1 MIVTRHISLDN
12 DCIDKME
19 PYVEKNKGNFSAAV
33 REIID
38 RAGKYGSLKNS
49 SAIDSSLFKWMVA
62 ELDGRLFPENVL
74 DEIIDPRLAGSMKA
88 LEEFLRNRVGE
99 LEWDVSIS
107 LKPDIDSIPG
117 EVSIELKGPQH
128 KIKFLGTMLSQYLV
142 KNSPEQASLGI
153 KSVSNLSDC
162 LKIDMART
170 NRKDAETSLLIHF
183 GGFEEAIKA
192 VKNRP
197 DFWKT
202 VIYGHLMS
210 NYSMVTVHRNYFED
224 LLAGKVPMGE
234 ITIETLAKKPIQEI
248 PLKEMLSLIKDVY
261 ETSRVVDRVE
271 IDRETIILF
280 HNYRNYEVID
290 KLKKSLVMLLET
302 NGHLYDAKSTANMI
316 VLSHRPDVGIKINEI
331 VNNLKLSNSRVDQ
344 ELLMFMTFLKGLK
357 NIPDIPLSLTFLGK
371 RIGKSLMQEYER
383 ENNVKQWNLDAF
395 KNAFGVIDLRL
406 HRESEWKSDNKNN
419 MVYTIKRC
427 NIVSD
432 GNTVDQHICHAIRET
447 FKGAMSYAFGNQ
459 AEMEVNN
466 LLSHG
471 DNFCEVLIRIP

>member
-1 MIVTRHISLDN
+1 MIVTRHVSLDN

-19 PYVEKNKGNFSAAV
+19 PYVEKNKGNFSAAI

-49 SAIDSSLFKWMVA
+49 SAIDSSMFKWMIA
-62 ELDGRLFPENVL
+62 ELDGRLVPENVL
-74 DEIIDPRLAGSMKA
+74 DEIIDPRLVGSIKS
-88 LEEFLRNRVGE
+88 LEEFLRNRLGE

-107 LKPDIDSIPG
+107 LKPNIDSTPV
-117 EVSIELKGPQH
+117 EVSIELKGSPH
-128 KIKFLGTMLSQYLV
+128 KIKFLGALLSQYLV
-142 KNSPEQASLGI
+142 KNSPEHTSLGI
-153 KSVSNLSDC
+153 KSVSNTSDC
-162 LKIDMART
+162 LKIELART
-170 NRKDAETSLLIHF
+170 NRKDAETSLYTYF
-183 GGFEEAIKA
+183 GSLDEAIKA
-192 VKNRP
+192 VKTRP

-248 PLKEMLSLIKDVY
+248 PLKEMLLLIKEVY

-271 IDRETIILF
+271 IDRETVILF
-280 HNYRNYEVID
+280 HNYRNTDVIN
-290 KLKKSLVMLLET
+290 KLKKSLVLLLET

-316 VLSHRPDVGIKINEI
+316 VLNHRPDVGIKINEI

-357 NIPDIPLSLTFLGK
+357 NIPDIPLSLTFLGRK
-371 RIGKSLMQEYER
+371 LGKSLMQEYER
-383 ENNVKQWNLDAF
+383 ENNIKSWNMEAF
-395 KNAFGVIDLRL
+395 QNAFGIIDLRL

-419 MVYTIKRC
+419 LVYTIKRC
-427 NIVSD
+427 NIVAD
-432 GNTVDQHICHAIRET
+432 GNTVDQHICHAMRET
-447 FKGAMSYAFGNQ
+447 FKGAMGYAFGSQ
-459 AEMEVNN
+459 AEMGVNN

-471 DNFCEVLIRIP
+471 DNFCEVSIRIP